1 VASAPPIAPAPPRP
15 PAPPAGPP
23 PGGRPLLWRLLA
35 GAAAVV
41 ILSGTATALFAL
53 NEIHKILEALGQ
65 HKPVKVARNV
75 LTPVA
80 KGKPETLLLVGN
92 DERPETRFYH
102 QRVLPHSNE
111 MLLVRIDPSQPTIA
125 MLSIPR
131 ELLVT
136 FTTPDGETVTTRL
149 NAAYMYGYIEGGG
162 TAGGIQLMVETIKH
176 VLGIPEINHVFVTN
190 FPRFE
195 NAVNE
200 LGCVYMTVD
209 KRYEHTNEPGNAE
222 QYMEIHLQPG
232 YQRLCGREA
241 REFVS
246 NRHESTSLVRDAR
259 DQRFLLEV
267 KAQYGPKL
275 FEEREKFERIFGK
288 AVESDLQQ
296 GEQGEEEILDL
307 LELLIES
314 SGKPVRQVQFPVE
327 LHPTYDTATPQQIET
342 AVNSFLHGTAPIP
355 THSLNQAVRSVHVHS
370 RGPTNPL
377 TALGLSPTPTSF
389 LEEAKQRGAALPFP
403 IEIPLFQKTTAEAP
417 PNELRTYT
425 IEGPGGVRYPAYV
438 EVVGSG
444 ELGQFYDVEG
454 TAWSNPPL
462 FNAPFQAL
470 TIGHRTY
477 DLYYDGEKIK
487 TVAWRE
493 DGATYWIEN
502 TLSNALS
509 PEAMVAIARETK
521 PLTTGLISSSATG
534 NVPVPAHNVTPPPRP
549 LPTVPAAVKV
559 ADYLSFPLLGAL
571 LVLGGLVGLRFRSLA
586 RLRREVEAQTGGWR

>member
-1 VASAPPIAPAPPRP
+1 MASAPPLVPAPPRP
-15 PAPPAGPP
+15 APPPPSPPP
-23 PGGRPLLWRLLA
+23 PGRNLLWRLVA
-35 GAAAVV
+35 GAVAVV
-41 ILSGTATALFAL
+41 VLSGTATALFAL

-65 HKPVKVARNV
+65 HKPVRVSHQV
-75 LTPVA
+75 LTPVGR
-80 KGKPETLLLVGN
+80 GKPETLLLVGN
-92 DERPETRFYH
+92 DERPETRYYH

-111 MLLVRIDPSQPTIA
+111 MLLVRIDPSQPTIS
-125 MLSIPR
+125 MLSVPR

-162 TAGGIQLMVETIKH
+162 TAGGIQLLVETLKR

-200 LGCVYMTVD
+200 MGCVYMMVD
-209 KRYEHTNEPGNAE
+209 KRYEHTNEPGNPE
-222 QYMEIHLQPG
+222 QYMEIHLQSG

-296 GEQGEEEILDL
+296 GEQGEEEVLDL
-307 LELLIES
+307 LQLLIES

-327 LHPTYDTATPQQIET
+327 LHPTYDTATPAQIEQ
-342 AVNSFLHGTAPIP
+342 AVNSFLHGTAAIP

-370 RGPTNPL
+370 QGPTNAL
-377 TALGLSPTPTSF
+377 SALGLAPTPTAF
-389 LEEAKQRGAALPFP
+389 LEEAKQKGANLPFAL
-403 IEIPLFQKTTAEAP
+403 EVPLFEKTTAEAQ
-417 PNELRTYT
+417 PNELRTYE
-425 IEGPGGVRYPAYV
+425 IEGPHGSHYPAYV
-438 EVVGSG
+438 EVISTG

-454 TAWSNPPL
+454 TSWSDPPL
-462 FNAPFQAL
+462 FNAPFQTL
-470 TIGHRTY
+470 RIGHRTY
-477 DLYYDGEKIK
+477 NLYYDGEKIK
-487 TVAWRE
+487 TIAWRE
-493 DGATYWIEN
+493 GGGTYWIEN
-502 TLSNALS
+502 TLSNTLD
-509 PEAMVAIARETK
+509 PETMVAIARETK
-521 PLTTGLISSSATG
+521 PLTPGLISSSSAGTL
-534 NVPVPAHNVTPPPRP
+534 PVPAHNVTPPPRP
-549 LPTVPAAVKV
+549 LPTVPTAVKV
-559 ADYLSFPLLGAL
+559 ADYLSFPLAVAL
-571 LVLGGLVGLRFRSLA
+571 FVLGGLVVWRFRSLS
-586 RLRREVEAQTGGWR
+586 RLRQELAARSGALR